1 MQYCTKCRRL
11 CEDAVN
17 RCPACRSQKLRPAGE
32 EDMAFLCR
40 CEAYEAGRLCQ
51 ALDGA
56 GIAHSLEDRGSGYFS
71 FDSEDSPTG
80 KELYVSAG
88 QMEAARQLAAQ
99 VGRELEQEQQEQ
111 EGEPPSAKRLVGE
124 ILSVLVFL
132 LLIMAAVYGADGL
145 ANWLKSLV
153 GGG

>member
-40 CEAYEAGRLCQ
+40 CEAYEAERLCQ

-56 GIAHSLEDRGSGYFS
+56 EIAHSLEDRGSGYFS
-71 FDSEDSPTG
+71 FDSEAGTG
-80 KELYVSAG
+80 AAG
-88 QMEAARQLAAQ
+88 AGGRAALCQTA
-99 VGRELEQEQQEQ
+99 
-111 EGEPPSAKRLVGE
+111 
-124 ILSVLVFL
+124 
-132 LLIMAAVYGADGL
+132 
-145 ANWLKSLV
+145 
-153 GGG
+153 GG

>member
-40 CEAYEAGRLCQ
+40 CEAYEAERLCQ

-80 KELYVSAG
+80 KELYVD
-88 QMEAARQLAAQ
+88 R
-99 VGRELEQEQQEQ
+99 
-111 EGEPPSAKRLVGE
+111 K
-124 ILSVLVFL
+124 SVV
-132 LLIMAAVYGADGL
+132 
-145 ANWLKSLV
+145 
-153 GGG
+153 